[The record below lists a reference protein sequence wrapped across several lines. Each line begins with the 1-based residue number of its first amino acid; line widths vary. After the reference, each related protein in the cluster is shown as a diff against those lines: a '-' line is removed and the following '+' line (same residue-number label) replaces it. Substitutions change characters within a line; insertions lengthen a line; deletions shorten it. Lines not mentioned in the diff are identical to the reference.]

1 MVFLRSNDADK
12 AVITALNASQAVIE
26 FSPTGDILTAN
37 DNFLACVGYGLD
49 EIRGRHH
56 SLFCDPAYAAS
67 DAYRDFWRDL
77 AAGRFRSDVFKRF
90 GKGGRVLWLQASYNP
105 IRDRSGK
112 VVKIVKFASDITEQ
126 KRREQDARGKI
137 DAIDRSQAVIE
148 FTPTGEIL
156 TANGNFLNALG
167 YNIDEVRGRH
177 HRLFCDPAYAAS
189 DAYRDFW
196 ARLGRGEF
204 QSGEFRRI
212 GKGGREI
219 WIQAIYSPILD
230 DDGAVIKV
238 VKFASD
244 VTRMVRKR
252 QSCERATASFGDV
265 VNQIGAARE
274 KTVIA
279 SSASNETGAIINS
292 VAAAAEELSQSVR
305 EIAENMSSARGS
317 VEGVFRHAETAN
329 ASAGGLN
336 ASAASMS
343 NVVTLIQ
350 DIAGQIN
357 LLALNATI
365 ESARAGEAGKGFA
378 VVASEVKSLANQ
390 AARSTQTIASEIST
404 MQAVTT
410 EVVDALGLIS
420 GSMTHVLDNVS
431 AVASAMEQQ
440 NAVTSEITHNMQGA
454 VVAVR
459 DINDGLANIS
469 QTFGEVAAASEQVK
483 REMDALNADDAPD
496 DRMTDAPMRDVP
508 TQAFMAA

>member
-49 EIRGRHH
+49 EICGRHH

-77 AAGRFRSDVFKRF
+77 AAGRFRNGVFKRRH
-90 GKGGRVLWLQASYNP
+90 KDGRTLWLQASYNP
-105 IRDRSGK
+105 VRDKSGK
-112 VVKIVKFASDITEQ
+112 VVRIIKCASDVTE
-126 KRREQDARGKI
+126 RRRLEMDAQGKI

-148 FTPTGEIL
+148 FTPGGDIL
-156 TANGNFLNALG
+156 TANANFLSALG
-167 YNIDEVRGRH
+167 YRLDEIEGQH

-189 DAYRDFW
+189 DAYHDFW
-196 ARLGRGEF
+196 ARLARGEF
-204 QSGEFRRI
+204 QSGEFRRL

-230 DDGAVIKV
+230 EDGVVIKV
-238 VKFASD
+238 VKFATD
-244 VTRMVRKR
+244 VTRMVLRR
-252 QSCERATASFGDV
+252 QGNERATDSFGQV
-265 VNQIGAARE
+265 VGQIGEARE
-274 KTVIA
+274 KAAVA
-279 SSASNETGAIINS
+279 STASNETGAIINS

-305 EIAENMSSARGS
+305 EIAENMSSARVR
-317 VEGVFRHAETAN
+317 VEGVFRHTETAN

-336 ASAASMS
+336 ASAAAMN
-343 NVVTLIQ
+343 NVVALIQ

-390 AARSTQTIASEIST
+390 AARSTQTIAGEIAT
-404 MQAVTT
+404 MQAVTA
-410 EVVDALGLIS
+410 EVVEALGLIS
-420 GSMTHVLDNVS
+420 GSMTHVLENVS

-440 NAVTSEITHNMQGA
+440 SAVTSEITHNMQGA

-469 QTFGEVAAASEQVK
+469 HAFGEAAAASEQVK
-483 REMDALNADDAPD
+483 RDMDALNAA
-496 DRMTDAPMRDVP
+496 
-508 TQAFMAA
+508 